1 MQFITITS
9 LLALAA
15 SLTSAAPASEKRQFE
30 AQLTFYGAA
39 GASYTLSVPTDA
51 SEFTISNPL
60 SISKIE
66 LAGGATCGIWGIDG
80 SNTVIVGAH
89 TVDVGPPQT
98 QIGGSCLAL

>member
-1 MQFITITS
+1 MQTFAITA
-9 LLALAA
+9 LLALVA
-15 SLTSAAPASEKRQFE
+15 SLASAAPAERRQFQ

-60 SISKIE
+60 SISQISS
-66 LAGGATCGIWGIDG
+66 AGGATCGIKGIDG
-80 SNTVIVGAH
+80 SDTVIVGAQ

-98 QIGGSCLAL
+98 QISGSCLAL